1 MSRIKTFK
9 MLLLYSTFVFR
20 SYNVNNFLD
29 DLKVLYRMAGREG
42 KGVSFIFSDNDIK
55 DEAFLEFIN
64 NMLSAG
70 EVSIIYFSRRL
81 RVIWLWKWS
90 VLKQVANLFPR
101 DEMDEILDELIP
113 VMKKE
118 NPKIPPT
125 SDNLYSYFL
134 SRSRN
139 NLHIVLCFSPV
150 GTCTFEMTY
159 LWVSKILC
167 WSSFLFFFPNLLIL
181 SLYCFCSE

>member
-1 MSRIKTFK
+1 

-81 RVIWLWKWS
+81 RVI
-90 VLKQVANLFPR
+90 
-101 DEMDEILDELIP
+101 
-113 VMKKE
+113 
-118 NPKIPPT
+118 
-125 SDNLYSYFL
+125 
-134 SRSRN
+134 
-139 NLHIVLCFSPV
+139 
-150 GTCTFEMTY
+150 
-159 LWVSKILC
+159 
-167 WSSFLFFFPNLLIL
+167 
-181 SLYCFCSE
+181 